1 MEKELVMQ
9 GARGAIRAESKAN
22 PMAMQSERTENSA
35 QRKKTFS
42 YYCFNG

>member
-22 PMAMQSERTENSA
+22 GHAVRKNRKLGTEEID
-35 QRKKTFS
+35 F
-42 YYCFNG
+42 FLLLF